1 MGGGEERGRGGMFVS
16 EVYAARLFTT
26 PRSAGRVEREMVF
39 LLRNN
44 YRVNSTPHTLS
55 LSPFYT
61 LHLHCGSAF
70 SLLNNNTFTN
80 TTVMKQALC
89 RIL

>member
-1 MGGGEERGRGGMFVS
+1 MGGGEEKGRGGMFVS

-55 LSPFYT
+55 LYIFIVAVLFHSSTTTRSQT
-61 LHLHCGSAF
+61 L
-70 SLLNNNTFTN
+70 LL
-80 TTVMKQALC
+80 
-89 RIL
+89 

>member
-1 MGGGEERGRGGMFVS
+1 MFVS

-55 LSPFYT
+55 LYIFIVAVLFHS
-61 LHLHCGSAF
+61 
-70 SLLNNNTFTN
+70 NNNTFTN
-80 TTVMKQALC
+80 TTVMKHTLG
-89 RIL
+89 RVL